1 MGVNSYQGQITAAS
15 QPNSCFPANTSLMP
29 LIIADYTDEVVG
41 GKQGKTF
48 YLQRIG
54 IQAQPDTV
62 VSVDNY
68 KKGSIFPIQTN
79 IKIGSTGI
87 YEANDVQIS
96 DIKFV
101 EDSSYDVIIDYIV
114 KYFDNNN

>member
-15 QPNSCFPANTSLMP
+15 QPNSCFPANMSLMP
-29 LIIADYTDEVVG
+29 LIIADYTDEIVG

-101 EDSSYDVIIDYIV
+101 EDSSYDVIIDYII
-114 KYFDNNN
+114 KYFDNN